1 MTNSFFKYLGS
12 FIGLVLLQVLIC
24 NNVNFLGYINP
35 YVYLVFIL
43 VYPSKNNRSNFLL
56 VSFLLGLFVDM
67 FSDSGGIHAAASVTI
82 AFIRPGFLKMAFG
95 SLYEHSAIK
104 FGNTEIGTL
113 FTYVALMVL
122 SHHLVLFSLDVFQ
135 WSEILLI
142 VKNTLFSGIFTVLLS
157 LIIILL
163 FGNNK

>member
-1 MTNSFFKYLGS
+1 M
-12 FIGLVLLQVLIC
+12 
-24 NNVNFLGYINP
+24 
-35 YVYLVFIL
+35 
-43 VYPSKNNRSNFLL
+43 L

-67 FSDSGGIHAAASVTI
+67 FSDSGGIHAAASLTV

-95 SLYEHSAIK
+95 SLYEHSVIK
-104 FGNTEIGTL
+104 FGNTEIGSLLT
-113 FTYVALMVL
+113 FVALMTL
-122 SHHLVLFSLDVFQ
+122 SHHFVLFSLEVFQ
-135 WSEILLI
+135 WTEVVLI